1 MLNASF
7 ILHWWLAEGKRGGIL
22 KRIKEKNAGWLSV
35 QDKGGIYSTRR
46 IRYSNRRTF
55 DSRAPTQVRHF
66 VNLAMCVGYLDG
78 QVNGSA
84 FQRKIHRD
92 MMAVQWW
99 TCVADSSMCIE
110 HIINLV

>member
-1 MLNASF
+1 
-7 ILHWWLAEGKRGGIL
+7 
-22 KRIKEKNAGWLSV
+22 V
-35 QDKGGIYSTRR
+35 QDKGGIYITRR

-55 DSRAPTQVRHF
+55 DSRASTQVRRF
-66 VNLAMCVGYLDG
+66 VNLAMCAGYLDG

-92 MMAVQWW
+92 MMTVQWW
-99 TCVADSSMCIE
+99 TCLADSLMCIE